1 MDEVMALVLQVL
13 SARAIILLALLM
25 TLGLFAWALAV
36 GTVLALID
44 AGLFAVLVFLPVLW
58 KGGHG
63 KKTADAGVRS
73 VQPEHE

>member
-1 MDEVMALVLQVL
+1 MALVLQVL

-36 GTVLALID
+36 GTVLALVD

-58 KGGHG
+58 NGSNG
-63 KKTADAGVRS
+63 KKTASSGVRT